1 MFKIESQYKRQ
12 ILLHKKA
19 KYFLKV
25 RKEHRC
31 GTFFLHAYFL
41 FGGRRSLLTAYGKR
55 ENQYG
60 FALSKFIILMTIAY
74 LGNIFKMQLKE
85 LEEKNW
91 KYRVTAIEHQIVEK
105 YGGQTG

>member
-1 MFKIESQYKRQ
+1 
-12 ILLHKKA
+12 
-19 KYFLKV
+19 
-25 RKEHRC
+25 
-31 GTFFLHAYFL
+31 
-41 FGGRRSLLTAYGKR
+41 
-55 ENQYG
+55 
-60 FALSKFIILMTIAY
+60 MTIAY